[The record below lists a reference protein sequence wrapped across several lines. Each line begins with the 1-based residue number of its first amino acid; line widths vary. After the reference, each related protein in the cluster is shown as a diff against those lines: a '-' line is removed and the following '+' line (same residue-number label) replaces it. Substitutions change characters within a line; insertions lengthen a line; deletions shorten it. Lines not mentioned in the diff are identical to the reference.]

1 MSTPVQQAAIQAKIE
16 GRRLRAPAPY
26 RPSRAPERM
35 AERRLK
41 AQVRRLYAGYLERV
55 LEYVGTR
62 TDSDFQNV
70 RRLLRPLT
78 DAFRGAGE
86 RDVKPIVDEAER
98 QQRAAEGRSMRPLGI
113 DVLGSEPWLR
123 AELARRSR
131 QFASLIKDIGTDAE
145 VRASRIAS
153 EALEKGWDRRRTR
166 KEMGKALGISSRR
179 AALVGRDQTRKLQGA
194 LHKARQKDVGISSYI
209 WRDSRD
215 ERVAGNPAGRY
226 PKAKSNDRAHGDH
239 WERNGRRF
247 LWEKQGDRL
256 VEVLKDGSTRVTE
269 YVDGHPGEPI
279 NDRCFAEPY
288 IDELADLQD
297 LDSVAPVA
305 ASPLAVARRQAPR
318 LRRRRAPTTPT
329 APPPPQ
335 FETRAAMFREKP
347 AREWTQ
353 LHDLPEESEQAW
365 PLLQQDWVHGSK
377 RKGAVALKQA
387 VLSEFAFARGVPFSR
402 RAWRV
407 SEPMKRRAQAATRL
421 EYERTQDALR
431 RRHPG
436 GFVTLYRGVKTG
448 YDVMGALESWTDKR
462 SVAADFAGPDGAV
475 MQMEVPIEH
484 VLTWHGAKTWQD
496 GVYGAQSE
504 WVVIGGYD

>member
-1 MSTPVQQAAIQAKIE
+1 
-16 GRRLRAPAPY
+16 
-26 RPSRAPERM
+26 
-35 AERRLK
+35 
-41 AQVRRLYAGYLERV
+41 
-55 LEYVGTR
+55 
-62 TDSDFQNV
+62 
-70 RRLLRPLT
+70 
-78 DAFRGAGE
+78 
-86 RDVKPIVDEAER
+86 
-98 QQRAAEGRSMRPLGI
+98 
-113 DVLGSEPWLR
+113 
-123 AELARRSR
+123 
-131 QFASLIKDIGTDAE
+131 
-145 VRASRIAS
+145 
-153 EALEKGWDRRRTR
+153 
-166 KEMGKALGISSRR
+166 
-179 AALVGRDQTRKLQGA
+179 
-194 LHKARQKDVGISSYI
+194 
-209 WRDSRD
+209 
-215 ERVAGNPAGRY
+215 
-226 PKAKSNDRAHGDH
+226 
-239 WERNGRRF
+239 
-247 LWEKQGDRL
+247 
-256 VEVLKDGSTRVTE
+256 
-269 YVDGHPGEPI
+269 
-279 NDRCFAEPY
+279 
-288 IDELADLQD
+288 
-297 LDSVAPVA
+297 
-305 ASPLAVARRQAPR
+305 
-318 LRRRRAPTTPT
+318 
-329 APPPPQ
+329 
-335 FETRAAMFREKP
+335 MFREKP